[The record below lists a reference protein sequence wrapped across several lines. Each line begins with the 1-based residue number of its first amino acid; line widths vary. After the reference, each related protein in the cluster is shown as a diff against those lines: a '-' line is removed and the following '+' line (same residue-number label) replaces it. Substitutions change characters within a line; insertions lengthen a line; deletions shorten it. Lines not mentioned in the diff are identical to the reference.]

1 MYLVSG
7 RGIAVEGSSFFAF
20 TLRYRDFSL
29 YASPLPSPLCVSC
42 SGDPHR
48 PPLVPFPLAKQQTK
62 PRQRF
67 SGVMTIPRLRTAG
80 LSAFT
85 VDLKVALG
93 DRFKLTFPQC
103 LAAKGLPA
111 IQASATGNLGS
122 VSTWIKASP
131 ARHLDPAGSSTNS
144 IMSFGDDILSFGD
157 DIFAHL
163 QDMSPL
169 NSWQGASFPDVLAA
183 LKALEASLSAR
194 DLLPGLDAYLAVS
207 NVQRTMLLML
217 LRVIVDDLHGADPAV
232 GAPLTSGPPCTS
244 VLPAPASFAASV
256 LAHAQL
262 TCPWLFEAPPPAGPR
277 LPANPVPEPA
287 VPAPGDPVPQ
297 DDDIPPA
304 DSQKR
309 PTPGGGDRPT
319 RRPRHA
325 DIFSASRAIVTN
337 LAVTSKTKLS
347 GHQGLEALTSACA
360 NVECVNDV
368 DDFVNALAEL
378 NKHIA
383 IAIHDSGTT
392 PVEMDEDRRDNA
404 LEIKVVRLFQAIS
417 RQLGD
422 PVFTS
427 SINAHL
433 LLVLRT
439 IVTHAARGGPQ
450 LKELATVASATRD
463 AVEAFFKD
471 ASKESNLNR
480 LRGIS
485 GNGFVDLNEK
495 DRALHD
501 MLAGKFAS
509 IGGHNRDRDRDRPLP
524 RDRDRARGG
533 DRCDR
538 DAGRGRDY
546 DRGRNRDRDKDRDRG
561 DRDRFRREGS
571 NLMRKLVDLILAKK
585 DMARNRAHDIAKDL
599 ADGKCLG
606 CGASM
611 REGRCSRDC
620 DSSKIRPAV
629 ITDLAKKAPRARAPS
644 APPRRPLGPSAQ
656 RLSRLINFGLWP
668 AAALQLGLISLSW
681 RL

>member
-1 MYLVSG
+1 
-7 RGIAVEGSSFFAF
+7 
-20 TLRYRDFSL
+20 
-29 YASPLPSPLCVSC
+29 
-42 SGDPHR
+42 
-48 PPLVPFPLAKQQTK
+48 
-62 PRQRF
+62 
-67 SGVMTIPRLRTAG
+67 MTIPRLRTAG

-85 VDLKVALG
+85 GDLKVALG
-93 DRFKLTFPQC
+93 DRFKLTFPQY

-111 IQASATGNLGS
+111 IQVSATGNLGS
-122 VSTWIKASP
+122 VSTWIKAFP
-131 ARHLDPAGSSTNS
+131 ARYLDPAGSLTNS
-144 IMSFGDDILSFGD
+144 IMSFGD

-169 NSWQGASFPDVLAA
+169 HSWQGASFADALAA

-194 DLLPGLDAYLAVS
+194 DLLPGLDAYLAVP
-207 NVQRTMLLML
+207 NIQRTMLLML
-217 LRVIVDDLHGADPAV
+217 LRIIVDDIHGADPAV
-232 GAPLTSGPPCTS
+232 GAPLTSGLPYAS

-262 TCPWLFEAPPPAGPR
+262 TCPWLFEAPPPAGPPI
-277 LPANPVPEPA
+277 PADPAPVPGG
-287 VPAPGDPVPQ
+287 PAPGDPVPQ
-297 DDDIPPA
+297 DVGLPPA
-304 DSQKR
+304 DPKKR
-309 PTPGGGDRPT
+309 LTPGGGDRPA
-319 RRPRHA
+319 RRPRLDGHGV
-325 DIFSASRAIVTN
+325 FSASRAIVTN

-347 GHQGLEALTSACA
+347 GQQGLEALISACA

-368 DDFVNALAEL
+368 DDFVNVLVEL
-378 NKHIA
+378 NKYIA

-422 PVFTS
+422 SVSTT

-433 LLVLRT
+433 LSVLRT
-439 IVTHAARGGPQ
+439 IVTHAVRGGRQ
-450 LKELATVASATRD
+450 LKELATVAAATRE
-463 AVEAFFKD
+463 AVEDFSKD

-485 GNGFVDLNEK
+485 GNGFIDLNEK
-495 DRALHD
+495 ERALHD

-509 IGGHNRDRDRDRPLP
+509 IGGHNRDRDRDRPRP
-524 RDRDRARGG
+524 RAFDRARGG
-533 DRCDR
+533 DRYDR

-546 DRGRNRDRDKDRDRG
+546 DRGRNRDRDRDRDRG
-561 DRDRFRREGS
+561 DRDRVHREGS
-571 NLMRKLVDLILAKK
+571 NLMRKLVVLILAKK

-611 REGRCSRDC
+611 REGRCSRVC

-629 ITDLAKKAPRARAPS
+629 ITDLANKA
-644 APPRRPLGPSAQ
+644 L
-656 RLSRLINFGLWP
+656 
-668 AAALQLGLISLSW
+668 
-681 RL
+681 